1 MNKLININDNG
12 KVTARELYDFLGMDK
27 SNFSRWAKAN
37 IDNNIYAEEL
47 IDFIPFVI
55 DDERNPNPMTDYEL
69 SIDFAKKL
77 CMVSKSERGEQARNY
92 FIAVEKMYKEQKQ
105 DLAEL
110 SPQLQLLINMELQ
123 QKEQAK
129 QIHELRLVTT
139 KTKEEIQGIRNVI
152 SLNVKNWRDNI
163 RFVINSIARKVGEG
177 TNLGESIRNI
187 TTQSYDMLDKRLGVS
202 LKRRL
207 TELKKRLALEG
218 ATQTKVKEANYLDV
232 IAKDKKLTEGYLAI
246 IKELAVKYGV
256 SVKDDAL
263 KEGVAQ

>member
-12 KVTARELYDFLGMDK
+12 KVTARELYDFLNLSKGQ
-27 SNFSRWAKAN
+27 FSRWAKTNILENAFALEN
-37 IDNNIYAEEL
+37 IDYKGFDTVVEGNET
-47 IDFIPFVI
+47 
-55 DDERNPNPMTDYEL
+55 TDYEL
-69 SIDFAKKL
+69 SIEFAKKL

-105 DLAEL
+105 DLTEL

-177 TNLGESIRNI
+177 VALGESIRNI

-218 ATQTKVKEANYLDV
+218 ATQTKIKEANYLDV